1 MKKLITM
8 LVTFILVISSWK
20 ISAFAESFNILNAYE
35 FVAAMQQFARDYT
48 EETKVKSE
56 QPIVN
61 RLIVKTIS
69 NKPLYETYG
78 AIDKLE
84 GYGGLH
90 ILQYSNKNQTDL
102 AYQAFLKDDILYV
115 EYDYWMIVNSG
126 NVKYCY
132 CEHNQP
138 NPSTQ
143 CMCTASTGYCDCED
157 NTSEGHYSWS
167 SSAVMVDEAFAY
179 LQNNKLEQVNVA
191 VLDTGIDIHH
201 SDFEGSNRFFLDEKY
216 ESIVISENGC
226 TSDQDATYHGTHV
239 AGIIFDN
246 TLDNVKLFS
255 YRLFD
260 DFNNHILYS
269 IFSLALNAVVDS
281 GFIDVINMSIG
292 MEPYSVEHENKT
304 LYDILDR
311 AVENNIVVVVAA
323 GNDCSDANLLIP
335 ASYPNAIVVA
345 ATNKNNVAD
354 KAYSNYGVN
363 VDVAAPGTDI
373 YSTTPTK
380 AGKVDSEG
388 NPVYVSHIRN
398 NGTSQATP
406 LVSAA
411 AAFILSIDPT
421 LTPAEVER
429 IIKETAYV
437 PDDWEESCGGKNYG
451 VGIVNFENIAKAM
464 LGEGESQT
472 PEIRLTSDNKFEI
485 SVPDGTDA
493 KIYYTLDGSLPT
505 IDNHLTYTS
514 PLALR
519 NTYSSEI
526 IAVCH
531 ENGKLIGE
539 PVSYDMIT
547 NKTKNVFC
555 KYSYNLEI
563 NADAKNAYWSSY
575 NPEIVQVDNEGNIT
589 ANSAGKTKITC
600 ILPTGE
606 RIVWKVTV
614 RYTPLQALFVLF
626 FFGFLWI

>member
-1 MKKLITM
+1 MLI
-8 LVTFILVISSWK
+8 VILLYNSFSVFAFSINSPDISSNN
-20 ISAFAESFNILNAYE
+20 ISIDEFATQLNNMFNKYDFTLGSTTLSGGILN
-35 FVAAMQQFARDYT
+35 
-48 EETKVKSE
+48 
-56 QPIVN
+56 N
-61 RLIVKTIS
+61 RLIVKTKD
-69 NKPLYETYG
+69 NKPLDKTYY
-78 AIDKLE
+78 ATDIVE
-84 GYGGLH
+84 GYGNLH
-90 ILQYSNKNQTDL
+90 ILQYLTEAQAEY
-102 AYQAFLKDDILYV
+102 AYNRFLESDVEYV
-115 EYDYWMIVNSG
+115 EYDVLFELASEEEFSCDYSQNLSWNSDTADILEAFEYVENCG
-126 NVKYCY
+126 VDCQTVEVAVIDSGIYV
-132 CEHNQP
+132 EHERFQTEDP
-138 NPSTQ
+138 NLFRIIDSGYAIEYGTSKFPST
-143 CMCTASTGYCDCED
+143 
-157 NTSEGHYSWS
+157 
-167 SSAVMVDEAFAY
+167 VD
-179 LQNNKLEQVNVA
+179 
-191 VLDTGIDIHH
+191 DI
-201 SDFEGSNRFFLDEKY
+201 N
-216 ESIVISENGC
+216 
-226 TSDQDATYHGTHV
+226 HGTHV
-239 AGIIFDN
+239 AGIIYDN
-246 TLDNVKLFS
+246 TMSNIIIKP
-255 YRLFD
+255 YRVFVEMP
-260 DFNNHILYS
+260 FASGS
-269 IFSLALNAVVDS
+269 IIYACFQKAVENKAD
-281 GFIDVINMSIG
+281 IINMSLCG
-292 MEPYSVEHENKT
+292 SVSSFKT
-304 LYDILDR
+304 LNDAIEE
-311 AVENNIVVVVAA
+311 ATNKGIVVVTIA
-323 GNDCSDANLLIP
+323 GNVKDDACNYSP
-335 ASYPNAIVVA
+335 ACCESAIVVA
-345 ATNKNNVAD
+345 ATNQDCTPACD
-354 KAYSNYGVN
+354 YSNWGGC
-363 VDVAAPGTDI
+363 VDIAAPGTNINSTVPRYWNKLDEANDKTHI
-373 YSTTPTK
+373 YDPIPQSLYK
-380 AGKVDSEG
+380 ELS
-388 NPVYVSHIRN
+388 
-398 NGTSQATP
+398 GTSQAAP

-411 AAFILSIDPT
+411 AALIKSIDPDI
-421 LTPAEVER
+421 TPAEVER